1 MHFGLPYNYKKGT
14 LLKIF
19 APKNVSA
26 VSAIEFGMAM
36 KTKTYKSVKGKL
48 VILKSN

>member
-26 VSAIEFGMAM
+26 VSIEFGMAM

-48 VILKSN
+48 VILKSS